1 MKFRFEP
8 DIAIT
13 VRKYEKAVEFYQ
25 QVLGMRLIRQDEGET
40 VLRLPGATFYVE
52 DGGDEL
58 PIRTPAT
65 FCFSTD
71 DFRAA
76 EERLFAAGCRLSA
89 VVEGG
94 RMVHDPYGLA
104 FFLCPTETTPADQS
118 ESDQSES
125 DPNDGGPTSKGGT
138 GRHRAKR

>member
-1 MKFRFEP
+1 MRFRFEP
-8 DIAIT
+8 DIAIS
-13 VRKYEKAVEFYQ
+13 VRKYEKAIEFYQ
-25 QVLGMRLIRQDEGET
+25 QVLGMRLVRQDEGET

-52 DGGDEL
+52 DGGDDL
-58 PIRTPAT
+58 PVRSPTT

-76 EERLFAAGCRLSA
+76 EEHLFAAGCRLSA

-104 FFLCPTETTPADQS
+104 FFLCPQDTGPAAADS
-118 ESDQSES
+118 G
-125 DPNDGGPTSKGGT
+125 DGGDGSGTPPERGT
-138 GRHRAKR
+138 GRRRGRR